1 MRTNGIDLP
10 LTVLQNIN
18 MYVMEVQMYA
28 QQNLGEDVSPDQVVG
43 GIPPAVMAELQNLPP
58 GAEDDLNA
66 LQLMGLNDNDDDE
79 VYDA

>member
-28 QQNLGEDVSPDQVVG
+28 QQNLGMEVDQVVG
-43 GIPPAVMAELQNLPP
+43 GIPPAVLAELQNLPP

>member
-1 MRTNGIDLP
+1 
-10 LTVLQNIN
+10 
-18 MYVMEVQMYA
+18 MYA
-28 QQNLGEDVSPDQVVG
+28 QQNLGMEVDQVVG
-43 GIPPAVMAELQNLPP
+43 GIPPAVLAELQNLPP